1 MKGRKSVYD
10 RPVQRNFTIE
20 FWMDTLVEECKK
32 FGIRPVDIV
41 QAGLLSLFKPENKL
55 PGSLMKSFVKNVQ
68 PKAED
73 LVESIEYFKE
83 RIREFELNPAPSQHQ
98 EELIHMPPR
107 STKWFEDFHAVKF
120 LETGDYLL
128 LEKNAYQEQPALFEL
143 QNDNLDLNWK
153 KLPKY
158 YAVEAVMKQH
168 SQNGPQKGDVPA

>member
-1 MKGRKSVYD
+1 MKGRKTVHD

-20 FWMDTLVEECKK
+20 FWMDTIVEECKK
-32 FGIRPVDIV
+32 VGIRPGDIV
-41 QAGLLSLFKPENKL
+41 QAGLLSLFKPGNKL
-55 PGSLMKSFVKNVQ
+55 PLSLMKAFIKNVQ
-68 PKAED
+68 PKADD

-83 RIREFELNPAPSQHQ
+83 RIQELETKPDPVQQ
-98 EELIHMPPR
+98 QQELILMPPR
-107 STKWFEDFHAVKF
+107 IPKWFEDFHAVKF